1 MLQMVGKISAVKSHF
16 TNILII
22 GGSYGGITSVKIIRD
37 LLKTRQTEDKLK
49 RGDEK
54 FKITMIEPKE
64 GFLNLIAIPR
74 TLVDMDFARTQYF
87 KYTDIGGLGIHKV
100 IDANGNIKATNNEE
114 DKNDLF
120 EITCIQGKV
129 LNVGEK
135 EANFTINGDESRNIK
150 FDYVILASGRD
161 RNYPVTPAGRTKKE
175 FLNEMKEFYD
185 RITDEKIKTIS
196 IIGAGAVGIELSGE
210 IKHYFP
216 NKHVNLIHPHDS
228 FPPEPLSGELKQR
241 VKESLERA
249 NIDIHYDTRIQKEL
263 ENGDLLTTTGSVIIS
278 DLNYWSTSKYNNIKI
293 VDKYLRSDFLLP
305 DSTLKVNDM
314 LQLSNGEK
322 TIPNFFC
329 IGDIASLPII
339 KTAGWALFMA
349 SIVGK
354 NIISNLFEED
364 MKEKLP
370 PAEKMP
376 RGILLVGGNGDV
388 ISSNNGIVE
397 LNNPEYVEAYKD
409 YRFSSSFK
417 YLELDLPTEN

>member
-1 MLQMVGKISAVKSHF
+1 MLKIVGKISTIKSHY

-22 GGSYGGITSVKIIRD
+22 GGSYGGLTSLKIIRD
-37 LLKTRQTEDKLK
+37 ILKSKQTENKL
-49 RGDEK
+49 RGGNEK
-54 FKITMIEPKE
+54 LKITMIEPRE

-74 TLVDMDFARTQYF
+74 TLVDMEFSSTQYF
-87 KYTDIGGLGIHKV
+87 KYTDIGGLGIHRV
-100 IDANGNIKATNNEE
+100 IDAAGNIKVTNNKE
-114 DKNDLF
+114 DKDDLF
-120 EITCIQGKV
+120 EVTCIQGKV

-161 RNYPVTPAGRTKKE
+161 RNYPITPAGRTKEE
-175 FLNEMKEFYD
+175 FLKEMKEFYD
-185 RITDEKIKTIS
+185 IISNKDIQTIS

-210 IKHYFP
+210 IKHFFP

-228 FPPEPLSGELKQR
+228 FPPEPLSGELKQA

-249 NIDIHYDTRIQKEL
+249 QISIHYDTRIEKEL
-263 ENGDLLTTTGSVIIS
+263 ENGDLLTTSGSVIKS

-305 DSTLKVNDM
+305 DSTLRVNDM

-322 TIPNFFC
+322 TILNFFC
-329 IGDIASLPII
+329 IGDIADLPII

-349 SIVGK
+349 AIAGK
-354 NIISNLFEED
+354 NIVSNIFGEE
-364 MKEKLP
+364 MVERLP
-370 PAEKMP
+370 PTDKMP
-376 RGILLVGGNGDV
+376 RGILLVCGNGDV

-397 LNNPEYVEAYKD
+397 VNNPEYVEAYKD

-417 YLELDLPTEN
+417 YLQLDLPTEN

>member
-1 MLQMVGKISAVKSHF
+1 M
-16 TNILII
+16 
-22 GGSYGGITSVKIIRD
+22 
-37 LLKTRQTEDKLK
+37 
-49 RGDEK
+49 
-54 FKITMIEPKE
+54 
-64 GFLNLIAIPR
+64 
-74 TLVDMDFARTQYF
+74 
-87 KYTDIGGLGIHKV
+87 
-100 IDANGNIKATNNEE
+100 
-114 DKNDLF
+114 
-120 EITCIQGKV
+120 
-129 LNVGEK
+129 GEK

>member
-1 MLQMVGKISAVKSHF
+1 MLKIVGKISTIKSHY

-22 GGSYGGITSVKIIRD
+22 GGSYGGLTSLKIIRD
-37 LLKTRQTEDKLK
+37 ILKSKQTENKL
-49 RGDEK
+49 RGGNEK
-54 FKITMIEPKE
+54 LKITMIEPRE

-74 TLVDMDFARTQYF
+74 TLVDMEFSSTQYF
-87 KYTDIGGLGIHKV
+87 KYTDIGGLGIHRV
-100 IDANGNIKATNNEE
+100 IDAAGNIKVTNDKE
-114 DKNDLF
+114 DKDDLF
-120 EITCIQGKV
+120 EVTCIQGKV

-161 RNYPVTPAGRTKKE
+161 RNYPVTPAGRTKEE
-175 FLNEMKEFYD
+175 FLKEMKEFYD
-185 RITDEKIKTIS
+185 VISNKDIQTIS

-210 IKHYFP
+210 IKHFFP

-228 FPPEPLSGELKQR
+228 FPPEPLSGELKQA

-249 NIDIHYDTRIQKEL
+249 QIRIHYDTRIEKEL
-263 ENGDLLTTTGSVIIS
+263 ENGDLLTTFGSVIKS

-305 DSTLKVNDM
+305 DSTLRVNDM

-322 TIPNFFC
+322 TILNFFC
-329 IGDIASLPII
+329 IGDIADLPII

-349 SIVGK
+349 AIAGK
-354 NIISNLFEED
+354 NIVSNIFGEE
-364 MKEKLP
+364 MVERLP
-370 PAEKMP
+370 PTEKMP
-376 RGILLVGGNGDV
+376 RGILLVCGNGDV

-397 LNNPEYVEAYKD
+397 VNNPEYVEAYKD

-417 YLELDLPTEN
+417 YLQLDLPTEN